1 MSGTPSPE
9 LQRALYA
16 VGDAL
21 RRNDVATAMDL
32 SDQAVSA
39 GLEDVNLLTLAGQR
53 RMRVGKPESALGL
66 LVRAREI
73 APGNIE
79 ALNALGLCL
88 AAIGRGRDAVVIFD
102 EAIGYAPDTAY
113 LYLHKAQ
120 VLEEIGAFGD
130 ARVVL
135 DGLVARAPGDAQ
147 ALARLAGLSA
157 RRGDWRAT
165 RDFAERALKIA
176 PISAATIALAMADLE
191 DKAFEPARDRL
202 TPLLA
207 DRTVSPLNRSIVQ
220 GLIGDALDGLGKP
233 GEAFAAYVNSR
244 GTLGD
249 AAAPLFRGKE
259 RAIDRVRR
267 IAGYFR
273 AAPPDPWI
281 AHPQNAAPA
290 NIKTHVFLVGF
301 PRSGTTLLEQVLA
314 SHGEIQTMEEADAL
328 SDIIAEFADP
338 PGGLERFAALD
349 ADGLA
354 RCRNLYWTRVA
365 EAAGKPVRSI
375 FVDKMPLNTI
385 HLGLIARLFPA
396 AKILFALRDPRDVVF
411 SCFRRRLVMTTQLY
425 EFTKLETTANY
436 YAAVMELAALYRE
449 RLGLSILDTRH
460 EDLLADFDAE
470 MRRVCDYLGL
480 GWDGAMRDFAAMART
495 RDIKTPSSMQ
505 VVRGLNGDGAGQ
517 WKRYADQ
524 LEPIMP
530 VLSPW
535 IERFGYKD
543 S

>member
-1 MSGTPSPE
+1 MSGTPSVE

-32 SDQAVSA
+32 ADQAVST

-53 RMRVGKPESALGL
+53 RMRVGKPDSALGL

-88 AAIGRGRDAVVIFD
+88 SAIGRGRDAVVIFD
-102 EAIGYAPDTAY
+102 EAIRHAPDTAY

-130 ARVVL
+130 ARGVL
-135 DGLVARAPGDAQ
+135 DGLVVRAPGDAQ

-157 RRGDWRAT
+157 RRGDWPAT

-176 PISAATIALAMADLE
+176 PLSAASIALAMADLE
-191 DKAFEPARDRL
+191 DKAFETARERL

-207 DRTVSPLNRSIVQ
+207 ARTVSQLNRSIVQ
-220 GLIGDALDGLGKP
+220 GLIGDALDGLDKP
-233 GEAFAAYVNSR
+233 GEAFTSYVNSR
-244 GTLGD
+244 RTLGD

-259 RAIDRVRR
+259 RGIDRVRR

-273 AAPPDPWI
+273 AAPPEPWI

-349 ADGLA
+349 AEGLA

-425 EFTKLETTANY
+425 EFTKLETAANY

-480 GWDGAMRDFAAMART
+480 GWDGAMRDFATQAKM

-517 WKRYADQ
+517 WKRYAAQ